1 MKTRYT
7 WSDFN
12 IKVPVN
18 EGVVIYKNT
27 LTGATI
33 SMASKTIA
41 KINDQLNEPINSNI
55 SAIKKLIDSN
65 IAMIVPCNFDEY
77 ENWRVR
83 FAEYRNNKAHTFILH
98 FLPTIKCQF
107 ECNYC
112 FENGSNRMEQIK
124 SDVLIRSQKWLDNY
138 FTSHPKIDEF
148 RFVIFGGEPLLRK
161 DLVFKGLKVFH
172 RIAREHKIKFW
183 CELISNGE
191 LLDEQTASML
201 AVHNWHRVQI
211 TLDGPE
217 DVHNLRRH
225 GHGGRPTFA
234 NIIQNIQML
243 LSTDYIQKVD
253 IRISFDMEN
262 ADQVPELIRYLA
274 NFGKQRK
281 ISLNLGIIMSTPDK
295 PCVINEQGFAKK
307 ALNSWQVAKECG
319 FKIPDEFISGPWC
332 VAIAKHSAVLQPDGF
347 LQKCFCTVGRKEYNF
362 ASLDDRPKNYLR
374 DARFEKFG
382 RTDQCVKEKC
392 PFLPICGGGCVHDAI
407 VSNKGISGFDKR
419 FCQKALISELN
430 LGLLKL
436 SYT

>member
-161 DLVFKGLKVFH
+161 DL
-172 RIAREHKIKFW
+172 
-183 CELISNGE
+183 
-191 LLDEQTASML
+191 
-201 AVHNWHRVQI
+201 
-211 TLDGPE
+211 
-217 DVHNLRRH
+217 
-225 GHGGRPTFA
+225 
-234 NIIQNIQML
+234 
-243 LSTDYIQKVD
+243 
-253 IRISFDMEN
+253 
-262 ADQVPELIRYLA
+262 
-274 NFGKQRK
+274 
-281 ISLNLGIIMSTPDK
+281 
-295 PCVINEQGFAKK
+295 
-307 ALNSWQVAKECG
+307 
-319 FKIPDEFISGPWC
+319 
-332 VAIAKHSAVLQPDGF
+332 
-347 LQKCFCTVGRKEYNF
+347 
-362 ASLDDRPKNYLR
+362 
-374 DARFEKFG
+374 
-382 RTDQCVKEKC
+382 
-392 PFLPICGGGCVHDAI
+392 
-407 VSNKGISGFDKR
+407 
-419 FCQKALISELN
+419 
-430 LGLLKL
+430 
-436 SYT
+436 